1 MSEYA
6 RVENAEDKAFGL
18 REKYA
23 VTRIGG
29 TPHKHDDCDYFV
41 LDWNH
46 DRYARVAALAYADAC
61 EAEFPA
67 LAADLRKRATQEPP
81 KWVPHIVKEGS
92 REHVVWWDAD
102 GAHCK
107 ETRCE
112 MNRPPPGGGGEVTPT
127 SGSMAERLMVN
138 AQLLSDE
145 GRVGMANDIEAGAKA
160 LAASQEQV
168 RRAEQRAGLAEMALR
183 VAGMPLPPDPEAAPE
198 PPGEE
203 AQ

>member
-61 EAEFPA
+61 EAEW
-67 LAADLRKRATQEPP
+67 LLTCESGPP
-81 KWVPHIVKEGS
+81 RS
-92 REHVVWWDAD
+92 RRS
-102 GAHCK
+102 GF
-107 ETRCE
+107 
-112 MNRPPPGGGGEVTPT
+112 PT
-127 SGSMAERLMVN
+127 S
-138 AQLLSDE
+138 
-145 GRVGMANDIEAGAKA
+145 
-160 LAASQEQV
+160 
-168 RRAEQRAGLAEMALR
+168 
-183 VAGMPLPPDPEAAPE
+183 
-198 PPGEE
+198 
-203 AQ
+203 